1 MVDLGEEIR
10 PFVWGIMPVNTD
22 VDLTIGETV
31 RDLSE
36 AIYICKHNEVAGLV
50 NQNCPVPKTSGHL
63 SSHFLSQS
71 VKAAHSTRS
80 KRKLDDKK
88 DLNVGNDVNSMF
100 LSAMFPTQS
109 GVTMSNGK
117 EGIR

>member
-1 MVDLGEEIR
+1 
-10 PFVWGIMPVNTD
+10 MPVNTD

-31 RDLSE
+31 RDL
-36 AIYICKHNEVAGLV
+36 YICKHNAVAGLV

-63 SSHFLSQS
+63 SSHFLSQR
-71 VKAAHSTRS
+71 VKADHSTRS